1 MNGLTKYI
9 LFVFAKNDNPKE
21 FTEQIAE
28 ELCVIS
34 DTPNLNFYFGPES
47 SVFTIST
54 LDSYED
60 VKDYVDMILGVGD
73 IMYVLLPYTSDNL
86 SYGLP
91 EKISKH
97 LFNDGISDF
106 MSEKPNNSYTEE
118 FEVRKMIQDKI
129 RDTFD
134 LNIENFDFEYDED
147 EDDEWTDIDE
157 IKNKQRAPSLDELL
171 DKIKEKGLNSLTE
184 KELLQLNK
192 YSN

>member
-1 MNGLTKYI
+1 MKDLTKYI

-60 VKDYVDMILGVGD
+60 VKDYVDMILDIGD
-73 IMYVLLPYTSDNL
+73 IMYVLLPYTSDKL

-106 MSEKPNNSYTEE
+106 MSEKSLGSEPNE
-118 FEVRKMIQDKI
+118 FEVRKMIQEQI
-129 RDTFD
+129 RDNFN

-147 EDDEWTDIDE
+147 EWSDIDE
-157 IKNKQRAPSLDELL
+157 IKNKQRRPSLDELL
-171 DKIKEKGLNSLTE
+171 EKIKEKGLNSLTE
-184 KELLQLNK
+184 KELSQLNK

>member
-1 MNGLTKYI
+1 MKDLTKYI

-60 VKDYVDMILGVGD
+60 VKDYVDMILGVGE
-73 IMYVLLPYTSDNL
+73 IMYILLPYTPDKM

-106 MSEKPNNSYTEE
+106 MSEKSLGSEPNE
-118 FEVRKMIQDKI
+118 FEVRKMIQEQI
-129 RDTFD
+129 RDNFN
-134 LNIENFDFEYDED
+134 LNIESFDFEYDE
-147 EDDEWTDIDE
+147 DEWTDIDE
-157 IKNKQRAPSLDELL
+157 IKNKQRSPSLDELL
-171 DKIKEKGLNSLTE
+171 EKIKEKGLNSLTE
-184 KELLQLNK
+184 KELSQLNK

>member
-1 MNGLTKYI
+1 MIGLTKYI
-9 LFVFAKNDNPKE
+9 LFVFTNNDNPKE

-54 LDSYED
+54 LDSHQD
-60 VKDYVDMILGVGD
+60 VKDYVDMILDVGD

-97 LFNDGISDF
+97 LFNDGINDF

-129 RDTFD
+129 RDDFN
-134 LNIENFDFEYDED
+134 LNVDNFDFEYDED
-147 EDDEWTDIDE
+147 EWSDIDK
-157 IKNKQRAPSLDELL
+157 IKNKQRSPSLDELL
-171 DKIKEKGLNSLTE
+171 EKIKEKGLNSLTE
-184 KELLQLNK
+184 KELSQLNK
-192 YSN
+192 YAN

>member
-1 MNGLTKYI
+1 MNSLTKYI

-21 FTEQIAE
+21 FTEQIAD
-28 ELCVIS
+28 ELSVLS
-34 DTPNLNFYFGPES
+34 DTPNLNYYFGPES

-60 VKDYVDMILGVGD
+60 VTDYIDMILGFGE
-73 IMYVLLPYTSDNL
+73 IMYILLPYTSDKL

-97 LFNDGISDF
+97 LFNDGITDF
-106 MSEKPNNSYTEE
+106 MSEKYNNSEPNE

-129 RDTFD
+129 RDTFK
-134 LNIENFDFEYDED
+134 LNIKNFDFEYDED
-147 EDDEWTDIDE
+147 EWSDIDE
-157 IKNKQRAPSLDELL
+157 IKNKQRSPSLDELL
-171 DKIKEKGLNSLTE
+171 EKIKEKGLNSLTE
-184 KELLQLNK
+184 KELIYLNK

>member
-1 MNGLTKYI
+1 MDGLTKYI

-60 VKDYVDMILGVGD
+60 VKDYVDMVLGVGD
-73 IMYVLLPYTSDNL
+73 IMYVLLPYTSDKL

-106 MSEKPNNSYTEE
+106 MSGKSNNSEPNE

-129 RDTFD
+129 RDTFN
-134 LNIENFDFEYDED
+134 LNIDNFDFEYDED
-147 EDDEWTDIDE
+147 EWSDIDE
-157 IKNKQRAPSLDELL
+157 IKNKQRSPSLDELL
-171 DKIKEKGLNSLTE
+171 EKIKEKGLNSLTE
-184 KELLQLNK
+184 KELTYLNK

>member
-1 MNGLTKYI
+1 MNNLTKYI

-60 VKDYVDMILGVGD
+60 VKDYVDMILGVGE
-73 IMYVLLPYTSDNL
+73 IMYVLLPYTSDKL

-106 MSEKPNNSYTEE
+106 MSEKSNNSEPNE

-129 RDTFD
+129 RDTFN
-134 LNIENFDFEYDED
+134 LNIDNFDFDYDG
-147 EDDEWTDIDE
+147 DEWTDIDE
-157 IKNKQRAPSLDELL
+157 IKNKKRNPSLDELL
-171 DKIKEKGLNSLTE
+171 EKIKEKGLNSLTE
-184 KELLQLNK
+184 KELSQLNK

>member
-54 LDSYED
+54 LDSHQD
-60 VKDYVDMILGVGD
+60 VKDYVDMILDVGD

-97 LFNDGISDF
+97 LFNDGINDF

-129 RDTFD
+129 RDNFN
-134 LNIENFDFEYDED
+134 LNVDNFDFEYDED
-147 EDDEWTDIDE
+147 EWSDIDE
-157 IKNKQRAPSLDELL
+157 IKNKQRSPSLDELL
-171 DKIKEKGLNSLTE
+171 EKIKEKGLNSLTE
-184 KELLQLNK
+184 KELSQLNK

>member
-1 MNGLTKYI
+1 MKDLTKYI
-9 LFVFAKNDNPKE
+9 LFVFVKNDNPKE

-60 VKDYVDMILGVGD
+60 VKDYVDMILGVGE
-73 IMYVLLPYTSDNL
+73 IMYILLPYTPDKM

-106 MSEKPNNSYTEE
+106 MSEKSLGSEPNE
-118 FEVRKMIQDKI
+118 FEVRKMIQEQI
-129 RDTFD
+129 RDNFN
-134 LNIENFDFEYDED
+134 LNIESFDFEYDE
-147 EDDEWTDIDE
+147 DEWTDIDE
-157 IKNKQRAPSLDELL
+157 IKNKQRSPSLDELL
-171 DKIKEKGLNSLTE
+171 EKIKEKGLNSLTE
-184 KELLQLNK
+184 KELSQLNK

>member
-60 VKDYVDMILGVGD
+60 VKDYVNMILGVGD
-73 IMYVLLPYTSDNL
+73 IMYILLPYTPDKL

-91 EKISKH
+91 TKISQH
-97 LFNDGISDF
+97 LFNDGISDY
-106 MSEKPNNSYTEE
+106 MSGKTEKLDDKEDM
-118 FEVRKMIQDKI
+118 VRNMIRDKI
-129 RDTFD
+129 RDTFN

-147 EDDEWTDIDE
+147 EWTDIDE
-157 IKNKQRAPSLDELL
+157 IKNKQRSPSLDELL
-171 DKIKEKGLNSLTE
+171 EKIKEKGLNSLTE
-184 KELLQLNK
+184 EELIYLNK

>member
-1 MNGLTKYI
+1 MKDLTKYI

-60 VKDYVDMILGVGD
+60 VKDYVDMILDIGD
-73 IMYVLLPYTSDNL
+73 IMYVLLPYTSDKL

-106 MSEKPNNSYTEE
+106 MSEKSLGSEPNE
-118 FEVRKMIQDKI
+118 FEVRKMIQEQI
-129 RDTFD
+129 RDNFN

-147 EDDEWTDIDE
+147 EWSDIDE
-157 IKNKQRAPSLDELL
+157 IKNKQRSPSLDELL
-171 DKIKEKGLNSLTE
+171 EKIKEKGLNSLTE
-184 KELLQLNK
+184 KELSQLNK

>member
-1 MNGLTKYI
+1 MKDLTKYI

-54 LDSYED
+54 LDSHED

-91 EKISKH
+91 KKISEH
-97 LFNDGISDF
+97 LFNDGINDF
-106 MSEKPNNSYTEE
+106 MSEKSIGYEPNE
-118 FEVRKMIQDKI
+118 FEVRKMIQDQI
-129 RDTFD
+129 RDSFK
-134 LNIENFDFEYDED
+134 LNIENFDFDYDE
-147 EDDEWTDIDE
+147 DEWTDIDE
-157 IKNKQRAPSLDELL
+157 IKNKQRSPSLDELL
-171 DKIKEKGLNSLTE
+171 EKIKEKGLNSLTE
-184 KELLQLNK
+184 KELSQLNK

>member
-1 MNGLTKYI
+1 MNDLTKYI

-60 VKDYVDMILGVGD
+60 VKDYVDMILGVGE
-73 IMYVLLPYTSDNL
+73 IMYILLPYTSDKM

-106 MSEKPNNSYTEE
+106 MSEKSLGSEPNE
-118 FEVRKMIQDKI
+118 FEVRKMIQEQI
-129 RDTFD
+129 RDNFY
-134 LNIENFDFEYDED
+134 LNIENFDFEYDE
-147 EDDEWTDIDE
+147 EDDDDIQE
-157 IKNKQRAPSLDELL
+157 IKNKQRNPSLDELL
-171 DKIKEKGLNSLTE
+171 EKIKEKGLNSLTE
-184 KELLQLNK
+184 KELSQLNK

>member
-1 MNGLTKYI
+1 MDGLTKYI

-54 LDSYED
+54 LDSHQD
-60 VKDYVDMILGVGD
+60 VKDYVDMILDVGD

-129 RDTFD
+129 RDNFN
-134 LNIENFDFEYDED
+134 LNVDNFDFEYDED
-147 EDDEWTDIDE
+147 EWSDIDE
-157 IKNKQRAPSLDELL
+157 IKNKQRSPSLEELL
-171 DKIKEKGLNSLTE
+171 EKIKEKGLNSLTE
-184 KELLQLNK
+184 KELSQLNK

>member
-1 MNGLTKYI
+1 MDGLTKYI

-21 FTEQIAE
+21 FTEQIAD
-28 ELCVIS
+28 ELSVLS
-34 DTPNLNFYFGPES
+34 DTPNLNYYFGPES

-60 VKDYVDMILGVGD
+60 VTDYIDMVLGVGD
-73 IMYVLLPYTSDNL
+73 ILYVLLPYTSDKL

-106 MSEKPNNSYTEE
+106 MSEKSNNSEPNE

-129 RDTFD
+129 RDTFK
-134 LNIENFDFEYDED
+134 LNIENFNFEYE
-147 EDDEWTDIDE
+147 EEEWTDIDE
-157 IKNKQRAPSLDELL
+157 IKNKVRTPSLDELL
-171 DKIKEKGLNSLTE
+171 EKIKEKGLNSLTE
-184 KELLQLNK
+184 KELIYLNK

>member
-60 VKDYVDMILGVGD
+60 VKDYVNMILGVGD
-73 IMYVLLPYTSDNL
+73 IMYILLPYTPDKL

-91 EKISKH
+91 TKISQH
-97 LFNDGISDF
+97 LFNDGINDY
-106 MSEKPNNSYTEE
+106 MSGKTNNSEPNE

-129 RDTFD
+129 RDTFN

-147 EDDEWTDIDE
+147 EWTDIDE
-157 IKNKQRAPSLDELL
+157 IKNKQRSPSLDELL
-171 DKIKEKGLNSLTE
+171 EKIKEKGLNSLTE
-184 KELLQLNK
+184 KELIYLNK

>member
-21 FTEQIAE
+21 FTEQIAD
-28 ELCVIS
+28 ELSVLS
-34 DTPNLNFYFGPES
+34 DTPNLNYYFGPES

-60 VKDYVDMILGVGD
+60 VTDYIDMVLSVGN
-73 IMYVLLPYTSDNL
+73 IMYVLLPYTSDKL

-91 EKISKH
+91 KKISKH

-106 MSEKPNNSYTEE
+106 MSEKSNNSEPNE

-129 RDTFD
+129 RDTFK
-134 LNIENFDFEYDED
+134 LNIENFNFEYDED
-147 EDDEWTDIDE
+147 EWSDIDE
-157 IKNKQRAPSLDELL
+157 IKNKQRSPSLDELL
-171 DKIKEKGLNSLTE
+171 EKIKEKGLNSLTE
-184 KELLQLNK
+184 KELIYLNK

>member
-9 LFVFAKNDNPKE
+9 LFVFTKNDNPKE

-54 LDSYED
+54 LDSHQD
-60 VKDYVDMILGVGD
+60 VKDYVDMILDVGD

-129 RDTFD
+129 RDNFN
-134 LNIENFDFEYDED
+134 LNVDNFDFEYDE
-147 EDDEWTDIDE
+147 DEWTDIDE
-157 IKNKQRAPSLDELL
+157 IKNKQRTPSLDDLL
-171 DKIKEKGLNSLTE
+171 EKIKDKGLNSLTE
-184 KELLQLNK
+184 KELSQLNK

>member
-1 MNGLTKYI
+1 
-9 LFVFAKNDNPKE
+9 
-21 FTEQIAE
+21 
-28 ELCVIS
+28 
-34 DTPNLNFYFGPES
+34 
-47 SVFTIST
+47 
-54 LDSYED
+54 
-60 VKDYVDMILGVGD
+60 
-73 IMYVLLPYTSDNL
+73 
-86 SYGLP
+86 
-91 EKISKH
+91 
-97 LFNDGISDF
+97 

-171 DKIKEKGLNSLTE
+171 DKIKEEGLNSLTE

>member
-1 MNGLTKYI
+1 MNNLTKYI

-28 ELCVIS
+28 DLCIIS

-47 SVFTIST
+47 SVFTLST

-60 VKDYVDMILGVGD
+60 VKDYVDMVLGVD
-73 IMYVLLPYTSDNL
+73 EIMYMLLPYTSDKL

-97 LFNDGISDF
+97 LFNDGINDY
-106 MSEKPNNSYTEE
+106 MSEKSTNSEPNE
-118 FEVRKMIQDKI
+118 FEVRKMIQDQI
-129 RDTFD
+129 RDNFK
-134 LNIENFDFEYDED
+134 LNIEHFNFDYDE
-147 EDDEWTDIDE
+147 DEWTDIDE
-157 IKNKQRAPSLDELL
+157 IKNKQRSPSLDELL
-171 DKIKEKGLNSLTE
+171 EKIKEKGLNSLTE

>member
-9 LFVFAKNDNPKE
+9 LFVFTKNDNPKE

-54 LDSYED
+54 LDSHQD
-60 VKDYVDMILGVGD
+60 VKDYVDMILDVGD

-91 EKISKH
+91 KKISEH

-106 MSEKPNNSYTEE
+106 MSEKSNNSYTEE

-129 RDTFD
+129 RDNFN
-134 LNIENFDFEYDED
+134 LNVDNFDFEYDED
-147 EDDEWTDIDE
+147 EWSDIDE
-157 IKNKQRAPSLDELL
+157 IKNKQRRPSLDELL
-171 DKIKEKGLNSLTE
+171 EKIKEKGLNSLTE

>member
-1 MNGLTKYI
+1 MNDLTKYI

-54 LDSYED
+54 LDSYVD
-60 VKDYVDMILGVGD
+60 VKDYVDMILGVGE
-73 IMYVLLPYTSDNL
+73 IMYVLLPYTSDKL

-147 EDDEWTDIDE
+147 DEWTDIDE

-184 KELLQLNK
+184 KELSQLNK
-192 YSN
+192 YAN

>member
-1 MNGLTKYI
+1 MNDLTKYI

-60 VKDYVDMILGVGD
+60 VKDYVDMILGVGE
-73 IMYVLLPYTSDNL
+73 IMYVLLPYTSDKL

-106 MSEKPNNSYTEE
+106 MSEKSLGSEPNE

-129 RDTFD
+129 RDTFN

-147 EDDEWTDIDE
+147 EWSDIDE
-157 IKNKQRAPSLDELL
+157 IKNKQRSPSLDELL
-171 DKIKEKGLNSLTE
+171 EKIKEKGLNSLTE
-184 KELLQLNK
+184 KELSQLNK

>member
-1 MNGLTKYI
+1 MDGLTKYI

-54 LDSYED
+54 LDSHQD
-60 VKDYVDMILGVGD
+60 VKDYVDMILDVGD

-106 MSEKPNNSYTEE
+106 MSENPKNSEPNE
-118 FEVRKMIQDKI
+118 FEVRKIIQDHIK
-129 RDTFD
+129 DTFK
-134 LNIENFDFEYDED
+134 LNVEY
-147 EDDEWTDIDE
+147 
-157 IKNKQRAPSLDELL
+157 KL
-171 DKIKEKGLNSLTE
+171 
-184 KELLQLNK
+184 
-192 YSN
+192 SNIIVTILSPLPNINIFVSIS

>member
-1 MNGLTKYI
+1 MNELTKYI

-60 VKDYVDMILGVGD
+60 VKDYVDMILGVGE
-73 IMYVLLPYTSDNL
+73 IMYVLLPYTSDKL

-106 MSEKPNNSYTEE
+106 MSEKSDNSESNE
-118 FEVRKMIQDKI
+118 FEVRKMMQDKI
-129 RDTFD
+129 RDTFN

-147 EDDEWTDIDE
+147 EWSDIDE
-157 IKNKQRAPSLDELL
+157 IKNKQRSPSLDELL
-171 DKIKEKGLNSLTE
+171 EKIKEKGLNSLTE
-184 KELLQLNK
+184 KELSQLNK

>member
-1 MNGLTKYI
+1 MNDLTKYI
-9 LFVFAKNDNPKE
+9 LFVFAKNNNPKE
-21 FTEQIAE
+21 FTEQIAD
-28 ELCVIS
+28 ELSVLS

-54 LDSYED
+54 LDSHQD
-60 VKDYVDMILGVGD
+60 VKDYVDMILNVGD

-106 MSEKPNNSYTEE
+106 MSENSKLSDKSE
-118 FEVRKMIQDKI
+118 FEVRKMIQDQIKES
-129 RDTFD
+129 FM
-134 LNIENFDFEYDED
+134 LNIEDFDFEYDED
-147 EDDEWTDIDE
+147 DEWSDIDE
-157 IKNKQRAPSLDELL
+157 IKNKQRTPSLDELL
-171 DKIKEKGLNSLTE
+171 EKIKEKGLNSLTE
-184 KELLQLNK
+184 KELTQLNK

>member
-1 MNGLTKYI
+1 MNELTKYI
-9 LFVFAKNDNPKE
+9 LFVFAKNNNPKE
-21 FTEQIAE
+21 FTEQIAD
-28 ELCVIS
+28 ELSVLS

-54 LDSYED
+54 LDSHQD
-60 VKDYVDMILGVGD
+60 VKDYIDMILNVGD

-106 MSEKPNNSYTEE
+106 MSENPKNSEPNE
-118 FEVRKMIQDKI
+118 FEVRKIIQDHIK
-129 RDTFD
+129 DTFK
-134 LNIENFDFEYDED
+134 LNVENFDFEYDED
-147 EDDEWTDIDE
+147 DEWSDIDE
-157 IKNKQRAPSLDELL
+157 IKNKQRTPSLDELL
-171 DKIKEKGLNSLTE
+171 EKIKEKGLNSLTE
-184 KELLQLNK
+184 KELIQLNK

>member
-60 VKDYVDMILGVGD
+60 VKDYVDMILGVGE
-73 IMYVLLPYTSDNL
+73 IMYILLPYTPDKL

-91 EKISKH
+91 TKISQH

-106 MSEKPNNSYTEE
+106 MSEKSLGSEPNE
-118 FEVRKMIQDKI
+118 FEVQKMIQDKI
-129 RDTFD
+129 RDTFN

-147 EDDEWTDIDE
+147 EWTDIDE
-157 IKNKQRAPSLDELL
+157 IKNKQRSPSLDELL
-171 DKIKEKGLNSLTE
+171 EKIKEKGLNSLTE
-184 KELLQLNK
+184 KELIYLNK

>member
-60 VKDYVDMILGVGD
+60 VKDYVDMVLGVGE
-73 IMYVLLPYTSDNL
+73 IMYVLLPYTSDKL

-106 MSEKPNNSYTEE
+106 MSEKSLGSEPNE
-118 FEVRKMIQDKI
+118 FEVRKMIQEKI
-129 RDTFD
+129 RDTFN

-147 EDDEWTDIDE
+147 EWTDIDE
-157 IKNKQRAPSLDELL
+157 IKNKQRTPSLDDLL
-171 DKIKEKGLNSLTE
+171 EKIKEKGLNSLTE
-184 KELLQLNK
+184 KELQLLNK

>member
-1 MNGLTKYI
+1 MKDLTKYI

-60 VKDYVDMILGVGD
+60 VKDYVDMILGIED
-73 IMYVLLPYTSDNL
+73 IMYVLLPYTSDKL

-106 MSEKPNNSYTEE
+106 MSEKSLGSEPNE
-118 FEVRKMIQDKI
+118 FEVRKMIQDQI
-129 RDTFD
+129 RDSFK
-134 LNIENFDFEYDED
+134 LNIENFDFDYDEN
-147 EDDEWTDIDE
+147 EWTDIDE
-157 IKNKQRAPSLDELL
+157 IKNKQRSPSLDELL
-171 DKIKEKGLNSLTE
+171 EKIKEKGLNSMTE